1 MKIIGAFCI
10 VFATSFLGFDMS
22 NTLTNRTR
30 QLQQLIVSLQ
40 MMEAEMLYSKRTL
53 QQIFHVLRSKLDFP
67 ITQFYDNLTNRLN
80 GRVTSFYSVWSQ
92 ELESLRTISSLTATD
107 VEIMQQFGRTIGQHS
122 ANEQRKQIQLTIY
135 HLQLELDQSRD
146 KQQRYATM
154 LKTIGILSGLLIV
167 ILLF

>member
-30 QLQQLIVSLQ
+30 QLKQLIVSLQ
-40 MMEAEMLYSKRTL
+40 MMEAEMVYSKRTL
-53 QQIFHVLRSKLDFP
+53 QQIFHVLRSKLDYP
-67 ITQFYDNLTNRLN
+67 ITDFYDNLTKRLN
-80 GRVTSFYSVWSQ
+80 GRVTNFYSIWSQ
-92 ELESLRTISSLTATD
+92 ELESLRTISSLTAND
-107 VEIMQQFGRTIGQHS
+107 VEILQQFGRTIGQHS
-122 ANEQRKQIQLTIY
+122 AHEQRKHIQLTIY

-154 LKTIGILSGLLIV
+154 LKTIGFLFGLLIV